1 MSVTKV
7 KSVSLQGALP
17 AAVLAAVSLFAVVS
31 LAPESMAQQV
41 KLEPIPV
48 KNWAVP
54 KSSGRELSGVSNPNT
69 SPPDLVFV
77 AITPCRVVD
86 TRAGSAQ
93 TGQFGAPELVAS
105 QARTFLISQSSCGV
119 PTSAAYSLNFVSI
132 TAVGQPVNWIAA
144 WPDDQSFPGTVVL
157 NASQGGI
164 IDNSAIVSAGTDGG
178 IQVMATNNTNL
189 VIDMNG
195 YFVQASTIQGPAGPA
210 GPTGPTGPT
219 GPQGPQGVQGPA
231 GPTGPTGPTGATGAT
246 GAQGP
251 AGPTGPTGPTGLS
264 GFQWVAGFL
273 NAGDTQTYY
282 TTPTNPVV
290 GGTSQV
296 TAGSGVVYV
305 PVACTVTS
313 FTVHGFVQAGGAADS
328 STFVVRHNGSNT
340 TMSCTIDN
348 VDSVGSIASCSSTNS
363 FSVALND
370 TLEYAVTQTNG
381 TPFVQ
386 YSTQLLCH

>member
-195 YFVQASTIQGPAGPA
+195 YFVQASTIQGPVGRLDRRDRRDRRALRVRKGFKVRRGPPVLLA
-210 GPTGPTGPT
+210 RPV
-219 GPQGPQGVQGPA
+219 PQARLGLKARRDQPA
-231 GPTGPTGPTGATGAT
+231 
-246 GAQGP
+246 Q
-251 AGPTGPTGPTGLS
+251 LD
-264 GFQWVAGFL
+264 Q
-273 NAGDTQTYY
+273 
-282 TTPTNPVV
+282 PV
-290 GGTSQV
+290 
-296 TAGSGVVYV
+296 
-305 PVACTVTS
+305 
-313 FTVHGFVQAGGAADS
+313 
-328 STFVVRHNGSNT
+328 
-340 TMSCTIDN
+340 
-348 VDSVGSIASCSSTNS
+348 
-363 FSVALND
+363 
-370 TLEYAVTQTNG
+370 
-381 TPFVQ
+381 
-386 YSTQLLCH
+386 